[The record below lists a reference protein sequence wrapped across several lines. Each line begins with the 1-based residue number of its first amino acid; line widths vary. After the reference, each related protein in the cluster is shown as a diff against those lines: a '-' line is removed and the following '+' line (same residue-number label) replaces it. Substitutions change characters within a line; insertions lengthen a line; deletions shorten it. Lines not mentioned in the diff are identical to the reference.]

1 MTDLTTSLATAFSI
15 VKRLRDIN
23 ENVKNSEFSNLIAD
37 LSMEL
42 AEVKMK
48 LAGVVEENA
57 KLKDENRSLR
67 NTEGDPCPKCR
78 KRGWELESS
87 KPHPDFGDMGAI
99 NRTYKC
105 SLCGFRETKLI
116 VPGS

>member
-1 MTDLTTSLATAFSI
+1 MTDLTASLATAFSI
-15 VKRLRDIN
+15 VKRLKDIN
-23 ENVKNSEFSNLIAD
+23 EKVKDAEFSNLIAD

-48 LAGVVEENA
+48 LAGVIEENA
-57 KLKDENRSLR
+57 KLKEENRTLR

-87 KPHPDFGDMGAI
+87 APHPQFGDMGAV
-99 NRTYKC
+99 NRTYTC
-105 SLCGFRETKLI
+105 SLCGFSETKLI
-116 VPGS
+116 VPDS

>member
-1 MTDLTTSLATAFSI
+1 MTDLTTSLATAFRI

-42 AEVKMK
+42 AEVKI
-48 LAGVVEENA
+48 GVIEENA

-67 NTEGDPCPKCR
+67 NTEGGPCPKCR
-78 KRGWELESS
+78 KRGWGLESS
-87 KPHPDFGDMGAI
+87 KPHPEFGDMGAI
-99 NRTYKC
+99 NRTYTC
-105 SLCGFRETKLI
+105 SLCGFSETKLI
-116 VPGS
+116 VPDS